1 MAHIKGKSLDNLIKD
16 NRFSDKPLKPDDKIN
31 GSSALGKVLEQEI
44 IKRKIGDKVTLSRS
58 AMDKVEYIDYYETDE
73 ANLKKK
79 IQEIINDLEMIFG
92 KYDDQVNKK
101 ENSRVVRVGEKKI
114 RSTKRCR

>member
-1 MAHIKGKSLDNLIKD
+1 MAQIKGKSLDNLIKD

-79 IQEIINDLEMIFG
+79 IQEIINSHPSNWTKKDFRGEG
-92 KYDDQVNKK
+92 KL
-101 ENSRVVRVGEKKI
+101 NSKKI
-114 RSTKRCR
+114 